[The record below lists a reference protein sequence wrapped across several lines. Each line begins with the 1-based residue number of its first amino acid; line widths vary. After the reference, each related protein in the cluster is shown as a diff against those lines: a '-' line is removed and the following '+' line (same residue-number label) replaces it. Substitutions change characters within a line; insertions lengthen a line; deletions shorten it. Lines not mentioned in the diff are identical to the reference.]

1 MKKEALIRKLEN
13 ADLPELLITGH
24 RDSLK
29 KVLLE
34 GVFVAAI
41 SPGKPVARS
50 ASEILQGWLDWLRAP
65 AWRMAAASGLAL
77 IIVAAVL
84 SLSFYLAAP
93 SPAVIAADVVKRDP
107 GIQQRLKGTGE
118 IIIMRVDV
126 RDGMAS
132 VICGRSIGDFIEA
145 DVDMNV
151 KAVVS
156 ARRYEGLY
164 MPELDANMTEKAIKI
179 AVSEPRLKSVMDR
192 GGSVGRVYP
201 IFSSISNLQIVG
213 GSVLKVTPSASGAIV
228 PVQLEGQTWLVQVNL
243 EDNRIE
249 RIVEP
254 QSGSSYYYE
263 IFYRP
268 QNL

>member
-1 MKKEALIRKLEN
+1 MKKEALIRKLEK
-13 ADLPELLITGH
+13 ADLPELLIAGH
-24 RDSLK
+24 RNCLR

-34 GVFVAAI
+34 GGYAVGITSGKQAAG
-41 SPGKPVARS
+41 SPKNIF
-50 ASEILQGWLDWLRAP
+50 EGWLNWLRAP

-93 SPAVIAADVVKRDP
+93 SPSVIAADVVKRDP
-107 GIQQRLKGTGE
+107 GIQQRLNGTGE
-118 IIIMRVDV
+118 IIIMRVDI

-132 VICGRSIGDFIEA
+132 VICGRCMGDFMEA

-164 MPELDANMTEKAIKI
+164 MPELDPNMREQAIKI
-179 AVSEPRLKSVMDR
+179 AVSEPRLKSIMDR

-201 IFSSISNLQIVG
+201 IFSSISNMSIIG
-213 GSVLKVTPSASGAIV
+213 GSVLKVTPAASQAIV
-228 PVQLEGQTWLVQVNL
+228 PVQFEGQTWLAQVNL
-243 EDNRIE
+243 EENRVE

-254 QSGSSYYYE
+254 QAGSSYYYE
-263 IFYRP
+263 VFYGP